1 MIKASPVYF
10 KDNFEKAAYMQR
22 GAEKDAHAPLVRAWA
37 RQFLQGPDARS
48 IAEAIFSFCQL
59 AVDYVNDPG
68 VEILDSASVALARG
82 FGDCDA
88 KSRLFVALCLAC
100 GIPAR
105 IQPRFREG
113 GKRFPHVLAAVQLN
127 HQWYEA
133 DPTIVNSRIGQIPI
147 RNIVTNYW
155 GSK

>member
-1 MIKASPVYF
+1 MIKARALHF
-10 KDNFEKAAYMQR
+10 RDHFEKAAYMQQ
-22 GAEKDAHAPLVRAWA
+22 GAERDAHAPLVRAWA
-37 RQFLQGPDARS
+37 SQFLQGRDSRAIADA
-48 IAEAIFSFCQL
+48 ILSFCQL
-59 AVDYVNDPG
+59 SIDYVNDPG
-68 VEILDSASVALARG
+68 VEILDSASVAIVRG

-113 GKRFPHVLAAVQLN
+113 GKRFPHVLAAVQLDN
-127 HQWYEA
+127 CWYEA
-133 DPTIVNSRIGQIPI
+133 DPTIINSRIGQIPVQ
-147 RNIVTNYW
+147 NIVTNYW